1 MTYLGVNL
9 HQIVLLFVNNIFVIE
24 QYAEQ
29 EIVHA
34 TQEHLVEGLLGTV
47 LPVVAGDVH
56 GLYFVPVVMSYWII
70 GAWQ

>member
-34 TQEHLVEGLLGTV
+34 TQEHLVEGLLGAV
-47 LPVVAGDVH
+47 LPVVSGDVH
-56 GLYFVPVVMSYWII
+56 SLHFIPEVQLVGY
-70 GAWQ
+70 